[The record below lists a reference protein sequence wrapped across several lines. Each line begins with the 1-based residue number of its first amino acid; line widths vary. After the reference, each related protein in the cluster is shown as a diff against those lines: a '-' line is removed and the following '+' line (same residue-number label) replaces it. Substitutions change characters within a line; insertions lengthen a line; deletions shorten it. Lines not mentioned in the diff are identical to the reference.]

1 MKPIY
6 IFPCFKKLKHTKKT
20 VASIG
25 VDFLYYVFLNALN
38 AYAPVGFYIPIFLFQ
53 LAFQLFQSARSDW
66 YLQ

>member
-6 IFPCFKKLKHTKKT
+6 IYPCFKKLKHTKKT

-38 AYAPVGFYIPIFLFQ
+38 AFAPVGFYIPIFY
-53 LAFQLFQSARSDW
+53 SN
-66 YLQ
+66 